1 MEFADKLKHTQDFLH
16 ALGSRPR
23 DGRVKS
29 AAVWPLNAPQI
40 ATLFY
45 AYDLGNIPEG
55 LA

>member
-16 ALGSRPR
+16 APGPLDR
-23 DGRVKS
+23 RVKP
-29 AAVWPLNAPQI
+29 AAILPCYAPQI
-40 ATLFY
+40 APSFY